1 MKLVHWLVTAPLA
14 LLFIVFAVSNREAA
28 SVTFWPLPVAID
40 APLYLIVLLTL
51 LLGFLAGL
59 GAGWVASW
67 QVRRAARRRARRIEA
82 LERDLAAA
90 EARLRSASAS
100 SAPPD

>member
-1 MKLVHWLVTAPLA
+1 MKLVHWLVTAPLV
-14 LLFIVFAVSNREAA
+14 LVLIVFAVSNREA
-28 SVTFWPLPVAID
+28 VTVTLWPFPLLIETR
-40 APLYLIVLLTL
+40 LYLVVLLTL
-51 LLGFLAGL
+51 LLGFLVGL

-67 QVRRAARRRARRIEA
+67 QVRRAARQRARRIEA